1 MRALLSAHALKCPV
15 VKPGEEVRK
24 IWNLAGYYLL
34 SPVGK
39 EVDRD
44 TAMTNLTL
52 VLLTSLQQLHKQ
64 GVYHGDGKFLWMNL
78 LAANVSQVT
87 PASED
92 QKCRDFTEL
101 FKSLKA
107 SDKMMGLVQT
117 MPIETSTGF
126 TFVSQLRQDLDEGR

>member
-1 MRALLSAHALKCPV
+1 
-15 VKPGEEVRK
+15 
-24 IWNLAGYYLL
+24 
-34 SPVGK
+34 
-39 EVDRD
+39 
-44 TAMTNLTL
+44 
-52 VLLTSLQQLHKQ
+52 
-64 GVYHGDGKFLWMNL
+64 MNL

-92 QKCRDFTEL
+92 QKCRDFAEL

-126 TFVSQLRQDLDEGR
+126 TFVSQLWQDLDEGR